1 MTKYE
6 KALSNL
12 DHFYSKYSIEYAII
26 GGIAVIMYGYQ
37 RTTNDIDATILVNL

>member
-12 DHFYSKYSIEYAII
+12 DHFCSKHSIEYAII